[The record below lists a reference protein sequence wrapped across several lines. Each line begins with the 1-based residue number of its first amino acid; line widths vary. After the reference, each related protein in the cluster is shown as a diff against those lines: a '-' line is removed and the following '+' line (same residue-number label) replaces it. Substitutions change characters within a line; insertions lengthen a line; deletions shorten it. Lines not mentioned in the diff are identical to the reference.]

1 MKFLITPRR
10 VLGVAIP
17 KDKLRSAPSVVGDI
31 IISECQNPDYGRSVL
46 SARVFNS
53 SSGPDVLPALI
64 DVKITGMAQ
73 NGMSLSGVEKIG
85 DAFYAQSWWC
95 RVG

>member
-1 MKFLITPRR
+1 MNFQIVPRR

-17 KDKLRSAPSVVGDI
+17 KTELRSVQPVSGHV
-31 IISECQNPDYGRSVL
+31 IISECHDPDFGRSVL
-46 SARVFNS
+46 KAEVFKTN
-53 SSGPDVLPALI
+53 SGPDILPPLI

-73 NGMSLSGVEKIG
+73 SGMNLSGMEKIG

-95 RVG
+95 RVE